1 MNVGHELRFLDSFKF
16 MASGLGSLADNLDK
30 KECKILRKSCENTE
44 EFELLKRKVV
54 YPYDHVDSLEKL
66 SATKLP

>member
-16 MASGLGSLADNLDK
+16 MGSLADNLDK